1 MSGAQKRMST
11 IDVIACNLHV
21 LKGYGPLRLALVK
34 HGHVV
39 MVAWLMVEGG
49 CNLFVKSVFSWL
61 VAR

>member
-1 MSGAQKRMST
+1 MST

-21 LKGYGPLRLALVK
+21 LERYGPLRLALVK